1 MIFRWFL
8 AVILIIAASVF
19 ITWSLPGFPAIA
31 FAATLAAF
39 IYANHHSTD
48 RAALFGAFC
57 GLVLDFFSPEIVGLN
72 MIALAASS
80 VLISVLR
87 RYFAYESIVWYFFAG
102 VSAFILRSLLILTF
116 HLVIDGVL
124 VISSDIRGYLSAALW
139 TGILASAYF
148 LMTESTKNVRT

>member
-8 AVILIIAASVF
+8 AVVIIVVASVF

-39 IYANHHSTD
+39 IYANHHSPD

-57 GLVLDFFSPEIVGLN
+57 GLLLDFFSPEIVGLN
-72 MIALAASS
+72 MIALAVTSALASA
-80 VLISVLR
+80 LR
-87 RYFAYESIVWYFFAG
+87 RYFAYESIVWYFMAG
-102 VSAFILRSLLILTF
+102 VSAFILRSLLILAF
-116 HLVIDGVL
+116 HVVIDGVL

-139 TGILASAYF
+139 TGILASFYF
-148 LMTESTKNVRT
+148 LLTESTKYASN